1 MLVGVA
7 VLVLVALVVRTDQR
21 SDPDKASSTPHLARF
36 ELTDHRGVVRTQ
48 EDFAGRWMLV
58 FFGFANCPDICPT
71 TLADIAA
78 VVDQLGADA
87 PKV

>member
-7 VLVLVALVVRTDQR
+7 AMVLAVLVVRTDQR
-21 SDPDKASSTPHLARF
+21 SDLGKAPATPHLARF
-36 ELTDHRGVVRTQ
+36 ELTDHTGAVRTQ
-48 EDFAGRWMLV
+48 EDFADRWMLV